1 MGKFVTG
8 KIMKPTIN
16 MKSLLTVTGVLFIQ
30 LFSAQEDS
38 MTYPDGIFS
47 FEENKTQ
54 KIFTDWTRVRKEP
67 NVKSEVTDS
76 LNTNQQIMILKK
88 EEAVLRLGERGAN
101 WYKVSYQ
108 KGDAVSEG
116 YIWGGNL
123 SVGYRNKNGY
133 DFLFGLSKTVDR
145 KSKEYN
151 GTEKQNIAGIK
162 VMEGNTL
169 IDEVY
174 FDTGRGEELSYGTF
188 TIESGHKLQ
197 NVELTL
203 KAMVSGEA
211 CGIAS
216 YDQYVLFRDKKLVAL
231 PQLTNVG
238 DADVYYHSEKFV
250 FPNDQGGIPNA
261 FIFKIEEMERDD
273 KDREKK
279 KRSSKTYLWNGSS
292 YQLK

>member
-1 MGKFVTG
+1 
-8 KIMKPTIN
+8 MKQNRN
-16 MKSLLTVTGVLFIQ
+16 MRSLLSLLFLVMLQ
-30 LFSAQEDS
+30 LLSAQDND
-38 MTYPDGIFS
+38 MAYPDGVFF
-47 FEENKTQ
+47 FEENKPQ

-67 NVKSEVTDS
+67 DVTAEVTDS
-76 LNTNQQIMILKK
+76 LQTNQQVIILKR
-88 EEAVLRLGERGAN
+88 EERVLRLGERGAN

-108 KGDAVSEG
+108 KGDLVSEG

-123 SVGYRNKNGY
+123 CVGYRNKNGY

-145 KSKEYN
+145 KNKEYN
-151 GTEKQNIAGIK
+151 ETVKQNIAGIK
-162 VMEGNTL
+162 AMEGNTL

-174 FDTGRGEELSYGTF
+174 FDTGSGEELSYAEF
-188 TIESGHKLQ
+188 TVESGHKLQ

-216 YDQYVLFRDKKLVAL
+216 YSQYVLFKDKKLVAL

-238 DADVYYHSEKFV
+238 DADVYYHSEEFV
-250 FPNDQGGIPNA
+250 FPNDKDGIPNA
-261 FIFKIEEMERDD
+261 FIFRMEEMEKDE

-279 KRSSKTYLWNGSS
+279 KRSSKTYLWNGNS
-292 YQLK
+292 YKLK